1 MAKLTLTF
9 RGKSLEAITLRLG
22 EIGIGRDPSNILH
35 IDSLAVA
42 PQHAIIE
49 STAEKNTIRE
59 VDSDFPVFVN
69 DKKVTEHVLS
79 HGDQITIGKHVIFYS
94 KDEVFRSERQADSDA
109 ESEVWTDA
117 DTKFFDGSLQ
127 VLNGRQI
134 GLVIPL
140 KKSLVRLGKEGSGV
154 VIIAKRKSGYYISPL
169 ADGTSLMV
177 NDKPVKDQAALL
189 NDGDIVKVN
198 ESLMQFFQGPHG
210 VC

>member
-9 RGKSLEAITLRLG
+9 RGKSLQAITLRPG

-49 STAEKNTIRE
+49 STDEQNTIRE
-59 VDSDFPVFVN
+59 VDNEFPVFVN
-69 DKKVTEHVLS
+69 DKKIAEHVLS
-79 HGDQITIGKHVIFYS
+79 HGDRITVGKHEIFYT
-94 KDEVFRSERQADSDA
+94 KDEVFRSDRQADF
-109 ESEVWTDA
+109 ESEPEVWTDA
-117 DTKFFDGSLQ
+117 DAKFFDGSLQ

-154 VIIAKRKSGYYISPL
+154 VIIAKRRSGYYISPL

-177 NDKPVKDQAALL
+177 NDKPVKDQAVLL

-198 ESLMQFFQGPHG
+198 ESLMQFFQGPSG